1 MLRPEF
7 TQAEA
12 SPSRVTDWGFFGLT
26 SLRMTARKEFI
37 TQTFTQEALFRT
49 VMLIRLAKRSKPSMP
64 NALFMPGIVIRK
76 YPRLS
81 KIGY

>member
-12 SPSRVTDWGFFGLT
+12 SPSRATEWGFFGRT
-26 SLRMTARKEFI
+26 SLRMTTRKEFI

-49 VMLIRLAKRSKPSMP
+49 VMLIRLAERSKPSMP
-64 NALFMPGIVIRK
+64 NAYLCPV
-76 YPRLS
+76 S
-81 KIGY
+81 